1 MSLREQVPT
10 IRAQSE
16 IHADSSP
23 FVTVRVLQAIARF
36 VETRSWVAVAAVT
49 SVCGW
54 IRLNSLA
61 SRHLDHDEL
70 YTFYI
75 AQAPTLRQLL
85 TLTRTVDLHPPLSY
99 LLIRISFAI
108 FGVSS
113 WSCRLPSVLAF
124 FFTVALVF
132 WLVKRVVSPLY
143 GIISILFF
151 WSVPFTYQADEAR
164 PYSLLLC
171 FTTLMLLSWYGAIE
185 ASGSNSTSRDRR
197 FALLTLTVGG
207 FGLLLSHVL

>member
-1 MSLREQVPT
+1 MRLL
-10 IRAQSE
+10 AQSTTIGAQSG

-23 FVTVRVLQAIARF
+23 FVTVRLLQAISRF
-36 VETRSWVAVAAVT
+36 VETLGWVAFAAVS

-54 IRLNSLA
+54 IRLGGFA
-61 SRHLDHDEL
+61 SRHLGHYEL

-99 LLIRISFAI
+99 LLIRASFAI

-124 FFTVALVF
+124 FCTVALVF
-132 WLVKRVVSPLY
+132 WLAKRVLSPLY
-143 GIISILFF
+143 GIISVLFF
-151 WSVPFTYQADEAR
+151 WSVPFTSQADEAR
-164 PYSLLLC
+164 PYSLMVC
-171 FTTLMLLSWYGAIE
+171 FTTLMLVS
-185 ASGSNSTSRDRR
+185 
-197 FALLTLTVGG
+197 
-207 FGLLLSHVL
+207 

>member
-1 MSLREQVPT
+1 MSLLEQSPT
-10 IRAQSE
+10 ISAQSE

-23 FVTVRVLQAIARF
+23 FVTVRVLQAISRF
-36 VETRSWVAVAAVT
+36 VETRGWVAVAAVT

-85 TLTRTVDLHPPLSY
+85 ALTRTIDLHPPLSY
-99 LLIRISFAI
+99 LLIRASFAI

-124 FFTVALVF
+124 FFAVALVF
-132 WLVKRVVSPLY
+132 WLAKRVLSPIY
-143 GIISILFF
+143 GIISVLFF
-151 WSVPFTYQADEAR
+151 WSVPFTYQGDEAR

-171 FTTLMLLSWYGAIE
+171 FTALMLVSWYRATE
-185 ASGSNSTSRDRR
+185 APNSNFTSYDRR
-197 FALLTLTVGG
+197 FALLTLTIGG
-207 FGLLLSHVL
+207 F